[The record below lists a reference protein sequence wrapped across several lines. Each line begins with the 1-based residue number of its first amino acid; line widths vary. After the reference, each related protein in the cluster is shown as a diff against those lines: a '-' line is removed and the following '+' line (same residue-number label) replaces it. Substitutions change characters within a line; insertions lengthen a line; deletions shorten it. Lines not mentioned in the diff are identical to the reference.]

1 MDLDDQELIAQY
13 MEGDDR
19 SFEQLLKRYLSAV
32 FNFIFQ
38 MTRDR
43 AAVDDL
49 TQETFI
55 KVWKHLVRFDRK
67 KSFKTWIFTI
77 AKNTTYDF
85 LKKKKTLPFS
95 YFDDET
101 EDNRWE
107 VADEEV
113 LLPDEF
119 LEREDKTRELDAA
132 LDKIPVLYRTLL
144 FLAYRDDFSLQ
155 EISEILG
162 EPYNT
167 IKSRHNRALKRLKK
181 EMLTDTAPKGH
192 AFS

>member
-1 MDLDDQELIAQY
+1 MDPDDQELIARYLGGEQA
-13 MEGDDR
+13 
-19 SFEQLLKRYLSAV
+19 FEPLLKRYLSV
-32 FNFIFQ
+32 VYNFIFQ

-43 AAVDDL
+43 AEADDL

-55 KVWKHLVRFDRK
+55 KVWKHIARFDRK

-95 YFDDET
+95 YFDDEMG
-101 EDNRWE
+101 DNRWE
-107 VADEEV
+107 VADEKI
-113 LLPDEF
+113 LLPDE
-119 LEREDKTRELDAA
+119 LLKRADVAQELNAA
-132 LDKIPVLYRTLL
+132 LDRMPVSYRTILS
-144 FLAYRDDFSLQ
+144 LAYREDFSLQ

-167 IKSRHNRALKRLKK
+167 VKSRHNRALKRLKK
-181 EMLTDTAPKGH
+181 EMLTDTAPAGP

>member
-1 MDLDDQELIAQY
+1 MDPDDKELIARY
-13 MEGDDR
+13 LGGDDQA
-19 SFEQLLKRYLSAV
+19 FEQLLKRYLSV
-32 FNFIFQ
+32 VYNFIFQ

-55 KVWKHLVRFDRK
+55 KVWKHLARFDRK
-67 KSFKTWIFTI
+67 KSFKAWIFTI

-85 LKKKKTLPFS
+85 LKKKRTLPFS
-95 YFDDET
+95 YFDDGT
-101 EDNRWE
+101 GDNRWE
-107 VADEEV
+107 VADEKII
-113 LLPDEF
+113 LPDE
-119 LEREDKTRELDAA
+119 LLKREDATRELDAA
-132 LDKIPVLYRTLL
+132 LDRMPVLYRTLL
-144 FLAYRDDFSLQ
+144 SLVYREDFSLQ
-155 EISEILG
+155 EISEIFG

-181 EMLTDTAPKGH
+181 EMLTDTASEGP